1 VGKKINLS
9 WYEQEDVVALARKLL
24 GKWLCTCID
33 GTITKGMIVETEA
46 YSGQND
52 KACHANGQK
61 ITKRNKIMFAAGG
74 HAYIYLCYGIHH
86 LFNVVTNREGFAD
99 AILIRALEP
108 KVGIDTMLRRR
119 NMQKVEKRLTAGPGV
134 LTQALGI
141 KTHHYGEKLDK
152 NTIWIE
158 DNDEGINGIIAT
170 TRIGVEYAEEDAL
183 KPWRF
188 YLKENQWVSK
198 F

>member
-1 VGKKINLS
+1 MGKKIHLS
-9 WYEQEDVVALARKLL
+9 WYEQDDVVSLARELIGKLL
-24 GKWLCTCID
+24 CSCID
-33 GTITKGMIVETEA
+33 GKITKGMIIETEA
-46 YSGQND
+46 YSGEND

-61 ITKRNKIMFAAGG
+61 MTSRNKIMFAAGG

-99 AILIRALEP
+99 AVLIRALEP
-108 KVGIDTMLRRR
+108 KVGIETMLKRR
-119 NMQKVEKRLTAGPGV
+119 NMKKVEKRLTAGPGV

-158 DNDEGINGIIAT
+158 DNDEGINDIIAT